1 VHWHQ
6 VQLTAADISRGWHAT
21 ILEQFETVFV
31 AVKSPKD
38 MAMFAT
44 DFTDLTAYLYFSPA
58 TAVHATGFL
67 RLVRAIPCKAPS
79 ERVTLLAGDPD
90 SYNQIPSP

>member
-31 AVKSPKD
+31 AIRSPKD

-44 DFTDLTAYLYFSPA
+44 DFSDLAAYLYFSPA
-58 TAVHATGFL
+58 TAVHAAGFL
-67 RLVRAIPCKAPS
+67 RLVRAIPCKAPG
-79 ERVTLLAGDPD
+79 EPVTWLAGDPKGC
-90 SYNQIPSP
+90 SQLPP

>member
-31 AVKSPKD
+31 AMGSPES

-44 DFTDLTAYLYFSPA
+44 DFTDLAAYLYFSPA
-58 TAVHATGFL
+58 TALHAAGFL
-67 RLVRAIPCKAPS
+67 RFIRAIPCKAPS
-79 ERVTLLAGDPD
+79 EPVAFLAGDPNAR
-90 SYNQIPSP
+90 SQIPLR